1 MNEFHSN
8 QKMLK
13 WLVGTSAFAFAN
25 ALMVISLAANMQRE
39 PEKVSTYLGVMA
51 ACVILG
57 LLSGRAARR
66 YYKHLKSVLG
76 SAASSQAKPVVAA
89 EGGALES

>member
-1 MNEFHSN
+1 MNESRSN
-8 QKMLK
+8 QQMLK

-39 PEKVSTYLGVMA
+39 PEKVSTYLAVMA

-57 LLSGRAARR
+57 LLSGRTARR

-76 SAASSQAKPVVAA
+76 NAASSQAKPEVAA

>member
-1 MNEFHSN
+1 MNEARNN
-8 QKMLK
+8 QLMLK

-57 LLSGRAARR
+57 LLSGRTARR

-76 SAASSQAKPVVAA
+76 NAASSQAKLAVAT

>member
-1 MNEFHSN
+1 MNESRSN
-8 QKMLK
+8 QQMLK

-39 PEKVSTYLGVMA
+39 PEKVSTYLAVMA

-57 LLSGRAARR
+57 LLSGRTARR
-66 YYKHLKSVLG
+66 YYKHLKFVLG
-76 SAASSQAKPVVAA
+76 NAASSQAKTEVAA
-89 EGGALES
+89 EAAH

>member
-1 MNEFHSN
+1 MNESRSN
-8 QKMLK
+8 QQKLK

-39 PEKVSTYLGVMA
+39 PEKVSTYLAVMA

-57 LLSGRAARR
+57 LLSGRTARR

-76 SAASSQAKPVVAA
+76 NAASSQAKPAVAA